1 MGLASSPDRTE
12 AMRERADKLVV
23 EQGLARS
30 RHLAHALILAGDVY
44 MDEQRIEKP
53 GQLLETGKTLRL
65 KQRPP
70 FVSRGGL
77 KLEAALRHFKVPV
90 QDRIGLDLGASTG
103 GFTDCLLQSGARAVY
118 AVDVDPRQLDWKLRN
133 DPRVTAIK
141 KNARFLTLEDL
152 PGPVDLVVMDLSFI
166 SVLKVL
172 PALSLL
178 IGEGRVIALIK
189 PQFEAGKGRVG
200 KGGVIRDPSLHFGI
214 LKDVIEGADA
224 LGFGMSGVVRS
235 PIQGQKGNREFLVN
249 WEPGPSVLTPEQK
262 ETKIK
267 EAVWDEI
274 N

>member
-1 MGLASSPDRTE
+1 
-12 AMRERADKLVV
+12 VV

-30 RHLAHALILAGDVY
+30 RHLAQALILAGDVY
-44 MDEQRIEKP
+44 LGEQRIEKP

-77 KLEAALRHFKVPV
+77 KLEAALRHFEISVR
-90 QDRIGLDLGASTG
+90 DRVGLDLGASTG
-103 GFTDCLLQSGARAVY
+103 GFTDCLLQNGARAVF
-118 AVDVDPRQLDWKLRN
+118 ALDVDPRQLDWKLRN

-141 KNARFLTLEDL
+141 KNARYLRPEDL

-172 PALSLL
+172 PALVDIVGDGRL
-178 IGEGRVIALIK
+178 IGLVK

-200 KGGVIRDPSLHFGI
+200 KGGVIRDLALHSSV
-214 LKDVIEGADA
+214 LKDVIDGADQ
-224 LGFGMSGVVRS
+224 LGFGLSGILCS
-235 PIQGQKGNREFLVN
+235 PILGQKGNREFLVN
-249 WEPGPSVLTPEQK
+249 WRPGPSALTPEQK
-262 ETKIK
+262 ETQIK
-267 EAVWDEI
+267 EAVWHEI